1 MAAISPGEFRP
12 RILAAAAASENPMPR
27 SEFLR
32 CPRRAAVGLLLAGL
46 WLLLGIVEDVRAAD
60 LPLRQV
66 IDTQVQAAWKKENLK
81 PAPKADDAT
90 FLRRV
95 HLDLVGT
102 IPTADEAKAFLD
114 DVDSLKREKLIAKL
128 LDDPRFAP
136 HQAGLWDLVLFGR
149 NPPGG
154 DATRNRT
161 PFREWLTAKF
171 AKNEPLDRWVRTL
184 LLAEEEGSELFY
196 AAYQNKPED
205 LTEAF
210 SRTFLGTQ
218 LQCARCHDHP
228 YTDLKQRDFYG
239 MAGFFVR
246 LVVMDQGTSGSGEK
260 QVKKFKIGEKGSG
273 DVLFAGNMKDA
284 KPGKKGE
291 PVKPAFLRGAAL
303 EEPPLPAGYKE
314 PEFKTGTKSFPKPE
328 FSRKEKLAEW
338 ATAPANPFFARAAVN
353 RVWGQ
358 FMGRGIVHPVDDF
371 EADNKPAMPAL
382 LDALTQQFVAHQF
395 DLKWL
400 ISELVRSETYQLAST
415 GPAKEALPKFHERAR
430 LRPLSAEEIQ
440 AALRVI
446 GGDAT
451 QSSEGVT
458 NEYFRRYFGEPTNG
472 QGEFQG
478 RLSEHLFLN
487 NSDNVRAFLRRKKG
501 NFADSLL
508 LATDPWEARVDRM
521 FLAVLSR
528 LPSAAERAKFTAY
541 LQSDPKPE
549 PLVEEALWVLVNLSE
564 FRFNH

>member
-1 MAAISPGEFRP
+1 MPEPLP
-12 RILAAAAASENPMPR
+12 RRCSARRVVTGFLVAGLGLATWLGAAAQT
-27 SEFLR
+27 
-32 CPRRAAVGLLLAGL
+32 V
-46 WLLLGIVEDVRAAD
+46 DQ
-60 LPLRQV
+60 PLRQV
-66 IDTQVQAAWKKENLK
+66 IDTQVQAAWKKEGLK
-81 PAPKADDAT
+81 PAPKSDDAT

-102 IPTADEAKAFLD
+102 IPTHEEAKQFLD
-114 DVDSLKREKLIAKL
+114 DADGQKRDKLVTRL
-128 LDDPRFAP
+128 LDDPRFAR
-136 HQAGLWDLVLFGR
+136 HQATLWDLTIFGR

-154 DATRNRT
+154 DTTRNRT

-171 AKNEPLDRWVRTL
+171 AKNEPLDRWVRAL

-205 LTEAF
+205 LTETF
-210 SRTFLGTQ
+210 SRVFLGTQ

-273 DVLFAGNMKDA
+273 DVLFAGNMKEA
-284 KPGKKGE
+284 KAGKKGE

-314 PEFKTGTKSFPKPE
+314 PEFKTGTKTFPKPE

-338 ATAPANPFFARAAVN
+338 ATAPANPLFARAAVN

-371 EADNKPAMPAL
+371 EADNKPALPAL

-400 ISELVRSETYQLAST
+400 IGELVRSDAYQLAST
-415 GPAKEALPKFHERAR
+415 GPAKDALPKFHERAR

-440 AALRVI
+440 TALRVI
-446 GGDAT
+446 GGDAS

-458 NEYFRRYFGEPTNG
+458 SEYFRRFFGEPTNG
-472 QGEFQG
+472 QGDFQG

-501 NFADSLL
+501 NLADTLL
-508 LATDPWEARVDRM
+508 TATDPWEARVDRM

-528 LPSAAERAKFTAY
+528 LPSTAERAKFTAY

-549 PLVEEALWVLVNLSE
+549 PLVEEALWVLVNTSE

>member
-1 MAAISPGEFRP
+1 MP
-12 RILAAAAASENPMPR
+12 AS
-27 SEFLR
+27 F
-32 CPRRAAVGLLLAGL
+32 PRRYPSRVISGFLAVGLGLAAGFGKL
-46 WLLLGIVEDVRAAD
+46 ARAAD
-60 LPLRQV
+60 APLRQV
-66 IDTQVQAAWKKENLK
+66 IDAQTQATWKTENLK

-90 FLRRV
+90 FLRRL

-102 IPTADEAKAFLD
+102 IPTADEAQAFLD
-114 DVDSLKREKLIAKL
+114 DSDSLKRDKLIARL

-136 HQAGLWDLVLFGR
+136 HQAGQWDLTIFGR
-149 NPPGG
+149 QPPNP

-171 AKNEPLDRWVRTL
+171 AKNEPLDRWVRAL

-260 QVKKFKIGEKGSG
+260 QVKKFKVGEKGSG

-291 PVKPAFLRGAAL
+291 PVKPAFLRGGAL
-303 EEPPLPAGYKE
+303 EEPALPAGYKE

-358 FMGRGIVHPVDDF
+358 FLGRGIVHPVDDF
-371 EADNKPAMPAL
+371 EADNKPALPAL

-400 ISELVRSETYQLAST
+400 IGELVRSETYQLAST
-415 GPAKEALPKFHERAR
+415 GPAKEALPKFYERAR
-430 LRPLSAEEIQ
+430 LRPLSAEEILT
-440 AALRVI
+440 ALKTL

-501 NFADSLL
+501 NLTDSILL
-508 LATDPWEARVDRM
+508 STEPWEARVDRM
-521 FLAVLSR
+521 FLAVLTR
-528 LPSAAERAKFTAY
+528 LPSAAERGKFAAY

-549 PLVEEALWVLVNLSE
+549 PLVEEAIWVLVNLSE

>member
-1 MAAISPGEFRP
+1 MVA
-12 RILAAAAASENPMPR
+12 
-27 SEFLR
+27 
-32 CPRRAAVGLLLAGL
+32 
-46 WLLLGIVEDVRAAD
+46 RAAD
-60 LPLRQV
+60 APLRQV
-66 IDTQVQAAWKKENLK
+66 VDVQVRAAWKQEKLK
-81 PAPKADDAT
+81 PAAKADDAT

-95 HLDLVGT
+95 QLDLLGT
-102 IPTADEAKAFLD
+102 IPTHDEARAFLD
-114 DVDSLKREKLIAKL
+114 DPDSWKRDKLIVRL
-128 LDDPRFAP
+128 LDDPRFAA
-136 HQAGLWDLVLFGR
+136 HQTTLWDLTLFGR
-149 NPPGG
+149 QPPNP
-154 DATRNRT
+154 DTTRNRT
-161 PFREWLTAKF
+161 AFREWLTAKF
-171 AKNEPLDRWVRTL
+171 AKNEPLDRWVRAL

-196 AAYQNKPED
+196 AAYSNKPED

-210 SRTFLGTQ
+210 SRIFLGTQ

-246 LVVMDQGTSGSGEK
+246 LVVMDQGSSGSGEK
-260 QVKKFKIGEKGSG
+260 QMKKFKIGEKGSG

-291 PVKPAFLRGAAL
+291 PVKPAFLRGGAL
-303 EEPPLPAGYKE
+303 EEPPVPAGFKE
-314 PEFKTGTKSFPKPE
+314 PEFKSGTKSLPKPE

-358 FMGRGIVHPVDDF
+358 LMGRGIVHPVDDF
-371 EADNKPAMPAL
+371 EADNKPALPAL

-400 ISELVRSETYQLAST
+400 IGELVRSETYQLASS
-415 GPAKEALPKFHERAR
+415 GPAKEALPKFYERAR
-430 LRPLSAEEIQ
+430 LRPLSAEEIV
-440 AALRVI
+440 AALKTA
-446 GGDAT
+446 GGDPAMK
-451 QSSEGVT
+451 SDGVT
-458 NEYFRRYFGEPTNG
+458 GDYFTRYFGEPTNG

-501 NFADSLL
+501 NLADSILL
-508 LATDPWEARVDRM
+508 STEPWEARVDRL
-521 FLAVLSR
+521 FLAVLTR
-528 LPSAAERAKFTAY
+528 LPSTAERGKFVTY

>member
-1 MAAISPGEFRP
+1 MPGRLFSRSPRF
-12 RILAAAAASENPMPR
+12 
-27 SEFLR
+27 
-32 CPRRAAVGLLLAGL
+32 AGL
-46 WLLLGIVEDVRAAD
+46 VGFTLAVVVGVRATAQAAE

-66 IDTQVQAAWKKENLK
+66 IDAQVQAAWKQEKLK
-81 PAPKADDAT
+81 PAAKADDAT

-95 HLDLVGT
+95 QLDLLGT
-102 IPTADEAKAFLD
+102 IPAHDEARAFLD
-114 DVDSLKREKLIAKL
+114 DPDSLKRDKLIARL
-128 LDDPRFAP
+128 LDDPRFAT
-136 HQAGLWDLVLFGR
+136 HQASLWDLTLFGR
-149 NPPGG
+149 HPPNP
-154 DATRNRT
+154 DTTRNRT
-161 PFREWLTAKF
+161 AFREWLTGKF
-171 AKNEPLDRWVRTL
+171 AQNEPLDRWVRAL

-196 AAYQNKPED
+196 AAYSNKPED

-210 SRTFLGTQ
+210 SRIFLGTQ

-246 LVVMDQGTSGSGEK
+246 LVVMDQGSTGSGEK
-260 QVKKFKIGEKGSG
+260 QAKKFKIGEKGSG

-291 PVKPAFLRGAAL
+291 PVKPAFLRGGVL
-303 EEPPLPAGYKE
+303 TEPSVPVGFKE
-314 PEFKTGTKSFPKPE
+314 PEFKSGTKSLPKPE

-371 EADNKPAMPAL
+371 EADNKPALPAL

-400 ISELVRSETYQLAST
+400 IGELVRSETYQLAST
-415 GPAKEALPKFHERAR
+415 GATKEALPKFYERAR
-430 LRPLSAEEIQ
+430 LRPLSAEEIVT
-440 AALRVI
+440 ALKTG
-446 GGDAT
+446 GGDAA
-451 QSSEGVT
+451 QKSDGVT
-458 NEYFRRYFGEPTNG
+458 SDYFTRYFGEPTNG

-501 NFADSLL
+501 NLADSILL
-508 LATDPWEARVDRM
+508 STEPWERRVDRL
-521 FLAVLSR
+521 FLAVLTR
-528 LPSAAERAKFTAY
+528 LPNAAERDKFTAY

>member
-1 MAAISPGEFRP
+1 MP
-12 RILAAAAASENPMPR
+12 AS
-27 SEFLR
+27 F
-32 CPRRAAVGLLLAGL
+32 PRRYPSRVISGFLAVGLGLAAGFGKL
-46 WLLLGIVEDVRAAD
+46 ARAAD
-60 LPLRQV
+60 APLRQV
-66 IDTQVQAAWKKENLK
+66 IDAQTQATWKTENLK

-90 FLRRV
+90 FLRRL

-102 IPTADEAKAFLD
+102 IPTADEAQAFLD
-114 DVDSLKREKLIAKL
+114 DSDSLKRDKLIARL

-136 HQAGLWDLVLFGR
+136 HQAGQWDLTIFGR
-149 NPPGG
+149 QPPNP

-171 AKNEPLDRWVRTL
+171 AKNEPLDRWVRAL

-260 QVKKFKIGEKGSG
+260 QVKKFKVGEKGSG
-273 DVLFAGNMKDA
+273 DVLFAGNMNDA

-291 PVKPAFLRGAAL
+291 PVKPAFLRGGAL
-303 EEPPLPAGYKE
+303 EEPALPAGYKE

-358 FMGRGIVHPVDDF
+358 FLGRGIVHPVDDF
-371 EADNKPAMPAL
+371 EADNKPALPAL

-400 ISELVRSETYQLAST
+400 IGELVRSETYQLAST
-415 GPAKEALPKFHERAR
+415 GPAKEALPKFYERAR
-430 LRPLSAEEIQ
+430 LRPLSAEEILT
-440 AALRVI
+440 ALKTL

-501 NFADSLL
+501 NLTDSILL
-508 LATDPWEARVDRM
+508 STEPWEARVDRM
-521 FLAVLSR
+521 FLAVLTR
-528 LPSAAERAKFTAY
+528 LPSAAERGKFAAY

-549 PLVEEALWVLVNLSE
+549 PLVEEAIWVLVNLSE

>member
-1 MAAISPGEFRP
+1 MPVSAHHRRLP
-12 RILAAAAASENPMPR
+12 LASIR
-27 SEFLR
+27 
-32 CPRRAAVGLLLAGL
+32 LLAVSLALFAWGGPSASAADTSL
-46 WLLLGIVEDVRAAD
+46 RQVVDAQVRAAW
-60 LPLRQV
+60 Q
-66 IDTQVQAAWKKENLK
+66 KENLK
-81 PAPKADDAT
+81 PAAKADDAT

-95 HLDLVGT
+95 HLDLLGT
-102 IPTADEAKAFLD
+102 IPTADEARAFLD
-114 DVDSLKREKLIAKL
+114 DADSLKREKLVAKL

-154 DATRNRT
+154 DSTRNRT
-161 PFREWLTAKF
+161 PFRDWLTAKF
-171 AKNEPLDRWVRTL
+171 AKNEPLDRWVRAL

-210 SRTFLGTQ
+210 SRVFLGTQ

-246 LVVMDQGTSGSGEK
+246 LVVMDQGSSGTGEK

-291 PVKPAFLRGAAL
+291 PVKPAFLRGDGL
-303 EEPPLPAGYKE
+303 TEPPLPAGYKE

-371 EADNKPAMPAL
+371 EADNKPAIPAL

-400 ISELVRSETYQLAST
+400 IGELVRSETYQLAST

-440 AALRVI
+440 TALRVI
-446 GGDAT
+446 GGDAP

-458 NEYFRRYFGEPTNG
+458 SEYFRRFFGEPTNG

-487 NSDNVRAFLRRKKG
+487 NSDNVRNFLRRKKG
-501 NFADSLL
+501 SFADSILL
-508 LATDPWEARVDRM
+508 SIDPWEVRVDRM
-521 FLAVLSR
+521 FLAVLTR
-528 LPSAAERAKFTAY
+528 LPSAAERVKFTAY

>member
-1 MAAISPGEFRP
+1 MNTRSIHRVQAPSLGLANHHMRLFIAALGF
-12 RILAAAAASENPMPR
+12 
-27 SEFLR
+27 
-32 CPRRAAVGLLLAGL
+32 VTAGFVF
-46 WLLLGIVEDVRAAD
+46 GAE

-66 IDTQVQAAWKKENLK
+66 IDAQVQAEWKKENLK
-81 PAPKADDAT
+81 PAAKADDAT

-95 HLDLVGT
+95 HLDLLGT
-102 IPTADEAKAFLD
+102 IPTHDEAKAFLD
-114 DVDSLKREKLIAKL
+114 DPDSLKRDKLIARL
-128 LDDPRFAP
+128 LGDPRFAAN
-136 HQAGLWDLVLFGR
+136 QAAVWDLNLFGR

-161 PFREWLTAKF
+161 LFREWLNAKF
-171 AKNEPLDRWVRTL
+171 AKNEPLDRWVRAL
-184 LLAEEEGSELFY
+184 LLAEEDGSELFY
-196 AAYQNKPED
+196 AAYSNRPED

-210 SRTFLGTQ
+210 SRIFLGTQ

-246 LVVMDQGTSGSGEK
+246 LVVMDQGTTGSGEK

-273 DVLFAGNMKDA
+273 DVLFAGNMKEA
-284 KPGKKGE
+284 KPGRKGE
-291 PVKPAFLRGAAL
+291 PVKPAFLRGGAL
-303 EEPPLPAGYKE
+303 TEPPLPAGYKE

-338 ATAPANPFFARAAVN
+338 VTAPANPFFARAAVN

-371 EADNKPAMPAL
+371 EADNKPLLPAL
-382 LDALTQQFVAHQF
+382 LDTLTQQFIAHQF

-400 ISELVRSETYQLAST
+400 IGEVVRSETYQLAST
-415 GPAKEALPKFHERAR
+415 GAAKEALPKFYERAR
-430 LRPLSAEEIQ
+430 LRPVSAEEIM
-440 AALRVI
+440 AALKTI

-451 QSSEGVT
+451 QKSDGVT
-458 NEYFRRYFGEPTNG
+458 GDYFTRYFGEPTNG

-501 NFADSLL
+501 NFADA
-508 LATDPWEARVDRM
+508 LALSTEPWEVRVDRM

-528 LPSAAERAKFTAY
+528 RPSAAERAKFVAY
-541 LQSDPKPE
+541 LQSDPKSE
-549 PLVEEALWVLVNLSE
+549 ALVEETLWVLVNLSE

>member
-1 MAAISPGEFRP
+1 MPVSAHHRRLP
-12 RILAAAAASENPMPR
+12 LASIR
-27 SEFLR
+27 
-32 CPRRAAVGLLLAGL
+32 LLAVSLALFAWGGPSASAADTSL
-46 WLLLGIVEDVRAAD
+46 RQVVDAQVRAAW
-60 LPLRQV
+60 Q
-66 IDTQVQAAWKKENLK
+66 KENLK
-81 PAPKADDAT
+81 PAAKADDAT

-95 HLDLVGT
+95 HLDLLGT
-102 IPTADEAKAFLD
+102 IPTADEARAFLD
-114 DVDSLKREKLIAKL
+114 DADSLKREKLVAKL

-154 DATRNRT
+154 DSTRNRT
-161 PFREWLTAKF
+161 PFRDWLTAKF
-171 AKNEPLDRWVRTL
+171 AKNEPLDRWVRAL

-210 SRTFLGTQ
+210 SRVFLGTQ

-246 LVVMDQGTSGSGEK
+246 LVVMDQGSSGTGEK

-291 PVKPAFLRGAAL
+291 PVKPAFLRGDGL
-303 EEPPLPAGYKE
+303 TEPPLPAGYKE

-371 EADNKPAMPAL
+371 EADNKPAIPAL

-400 ISELVRSETYQLAST
+400 IGELVRSETYQLAST

-440 AALRVI
+440 TALRVI
-446 GGDAT
+446 GGDAP

-458 NEYFRRYFGEPTNG
+458 SEYFRRFFGEPTNG

-487 NSDNVRAFLRRKKG
+487 NSDNVRNFLRRKKG
-501 NFADSLL
+501 SFADSILL
-508 LATDPWEARVDRM
+508 SIDPWEVRVDRM
-521 FLAVLSR
+521 FLAVLTR
-528 LPSAAERAKFTAY
+528 LPSAAERVKFAAY

>member
-1 MAAISPGEFRP
+1 
-12 RILAAAAASENPMPR
+12 MPAN
-27 SEFLR
+27 F
-32 CPRRAAVGLLLAGL
+32 PRRYPSRVISGFLAVGLGFAAGF
-46 WLLLGIVEDVRAAD
+46 GMVARAAEAS
-60 LPLRQV
+60 LRQL
-66 IDTQVQAAWKKENLK
+66 IDAQVQAAWKKENLK

-114 DVDSLKREKLIAKL
+114 DVDSLKREKLIARL

-136 HQAGLWDLVLFGR
+136 HQAGQWDLTIFGR
-149 NPPGG
+149 QPPNP

-171 AKNEPLDRWVRTL
+171 AKNEPLDRWVRAL
-184 LLAEEEGSELFY
+184 LLAEEEGSQLFY

-260 QVKKFKIGEKGSG
+260 QVKKFTIGEKGSG
-273 DVLFAGNMKDA
+273 DVLFAGNMKEA
-284 KPGKKGE
+284 KAGRKGE

-303 EEPPLPAGYKE
+303 EEPPLPASYKE

-371 EADNKPAMPAL
+371 EADNKPALPAL

-430 LRPLSAEEIQ
+430 LRPLSAEEIF
-440 AALRVI
+440 AALKVI
-446 GGDAT
+446 GGDSAAKT
-451 QSSEGVT
+451 EGVT
-458 NEYFRRYFGEPTNG
+458 ESYFVRFFGEPTNG

-487 NSDNVRAFLRRKKG
+487 NSDNIRNVLRRKKG
-501 NFADSLL
+501 NFTDALL
-508 LATDPWEARVDRM
+508 TATDPWEARVDRM

-541 LQSDPKPE
+541 LQSDQKPE
-549 PLVEEALWVLVNLSE
+549 PLVEEALWVLVNTSE

>member
-1 MAAISPGEFRP
+1 
-12 RILAAAAASENPMPR
+12 MPESLHR
-27 SEFLR
+27 R
-32 CPRRAAVGLLLAGL
+32 CRARRVVAGFWVAGL
-46 WLLLGIVEDVRAAD
+46 GLAIWLGATAQAVDQ
-60 LPLRQV
+60 PLRQQ
-66 IDTQVQAAWKKENLK
+66 IDTQVLAAWKKEGLK
-81 PAPKADDAT
+81 PTPRSDDAT

-95 HLDLVGT
+95 HLDLLGT
-102 IPTADEAKAFLD
+102 IPTHDEARQFID
-114 DVDSLKREKLIAKL
+114 DADGQKRDKLITRL
-128 LDDPRFAP
+128 LGDPRFAQ
-136 HQAGLWDLVLFGR
+136 HQATLWDLTIFGR

-154 DATRNRT
+154 DSTRNRT
-161 PFREWLTAKF
+161 PFREWLTGKF
-171 AKNEPLDRWVRTL
+171 AQNEPLDRWVRAL
-184 LLAEEEGSELFY
+184 LVAEEEGSELFY

-246 LVVMDQGTSGSGEK
+246 LVVMDQGTSGTGEK

-273 DVLFAGNMKDA
+273 DVLFAGNMKEA

-291 PVKPAFLRGAAL
+291 PVKPAFLRGEAL
-303 EEPPLPAGYKE
+303 AEPPLPAGYKE

-338 ATAPANPFFARAAVN
+338 ATASANPFFARAAVN

-371 EADNKPAMPAL
+371 EADNKPALPAL
-382 LDALTQQFVAHQF
+382 LDTLTREFVAHQF

-400 ISELVRSETYQLAST
+400 IGELVRSEAYQLAST
-415 GPAKEALPKFHERAR
+415 GPAKEALPKFYERAR

-440 AALRVI
+440 ASLRVI

-451 QSSEGVT
+451 QSSDGVT
-458 NEYFRRYFGEPTNG
+458 SEYFRRFFGEPTNG

-487 NSDNVRAFLRRKKG
+487 NSENVRAFLRRKKG
-501 NFADSLL
+501 NFTDTLL
-508 LATDPWEARVDRM
+508 VSTEPWEARVDRM

-528 LPSAAERAKFTAY
+528 LPSAAERAKFAAY

>member
-1 MAAISPGEFRP
+1 
-12 RILAAAAASENPMPR
+12 MPETFYKR
-27 SEFLR
+27 S
-32 CPRRAAVGLLLAGL
+32 RRGALTAFVAVGLGWSA
-46 WLLLGIVEDVRAAD
+46 WLDTKARAAE
-60 LPLRQV
+60 LPLRHAIDAQV
-66 IDTQVQAAWKKENLK
+66 WAAWQKEKLT
-81 PAPKADDAT
+81 PALKADDAT
-90 FLRRV
+90 FLRRA

-102 IPTADEAKAFLD
+102 IPSHEEAKQFLD
-114 DVDSLKREKLIAKL
+114 DPDGQKRDKLIGRL
-128 LDDPRFAP
+128 LNDPRFAR
-136 HQAGLWDLVLFGR
+136 HQATLWDLTLFGR

-154 DATRNRT
+154 DSTRNRT
-161 PFREWLTAKF
+161 PFREWLTGKF
-171 AKNEPLDRWVRTL
+171 AQNEPLDRWVRAL

-196 AAYQNKPED
+196 AAYSNKPED

-246 LVVMDQGTSGSGEK
+246 LVVMDQGSSGSGEK
-260 QVKKFKIGEKGSG
+260 QVKKFKVGEKGSG

-371 EADNKPAMPAL
+371 EADNKPALPAL
-382 LDALTQQFVAHQF
+382 LDALTQQFITHQF

-400 ISELVRSETYQLAST
+400 IGELVRSETYQLAST
-415 GPAKEALPKFHERAR
+415 GPAKEALPKFYERAR
-430 LRPLSAEEIQ
+430 LRPLSAEEII
-440 AALRVI
+440 AALKTA
-446 GGDAT
+446 GGDPAMK
-451 QSSEGVT
+451 SDGVT
-458 NEYFRRYFGEPTNG
+458 GDYFTRYFGEPTNG

-487 NSDNVRAFLRRKKG
+487 NSDNVRALLRRKKG
-501 NFADSLL
+501 NLADSILL
-508 LATDPWEARVDRM
+508 STEPWKARVDRM
-521 FLAVLSR
+521 FLAVLTR
-528 LPSAAERAKFTAY
+528 LPSTAERAKFVAY

-549 PLVEEALWVLVNLSE
+549 PLVEEALWVLANLSE

>member
-1 MAAISPGEFRP
+1 MPDCRFHHCLP
-12 RILAAAAASENPMPR
+12 RVFTALVM
-27 SEFLR
+27 
-32 CPRRAAVGLLLAGL
+32 VGLGLLS
-46 WLLLGIVEDVRAAD
+46 AAWAD
-60 LPLRQV
+60 APPLRQV
-66 IDTQVQAAWKKENLK
+66 VDEQLAAAWKAKELV
-81 PAPKADDAT
+81 PAPLADDAT

-95 HLDLVGT
+95 YLDLVGG
-102 IPTADEAKAFLD
+102 IPTHDETVAFLAET
-114 DVDSLKREKLIAKL
+114 SAGKREQLIAKL
-128 LDDPRFAP
+128 LDDPRFAA
-136 HQAGLWDLVLFGR
+136 QKALQWDLVLFGR

-154 DATRNRT
+154 DATRNRA
-161 PFREWLTAKF
+161 PFRGWLTDKF
-171 AKNEPLDRWVRTL
+171 AKNEPLDRWVRAL

-210 SRTFLGTQ
+210 SRVFLGTQ

-246 LVVMDQGTSGSGEK
+246 LVVMDQGASGEAGK

-273 DVLFAGNMKDA
+273 DVLFAGNLKEA
-284 KPGKKGE
+284 KAGKKGE

-303 EEPPLPAGYKE
+303 TEPPLPAGYKE
-314 PEFKTGTKSFPKPE
+314 PEFKTGTKSFPRPE

-371 EADNKPAMPAL
+371 ESDNQPALPAL
-382 LDALTQQFVAHQF
+382 LDTLTREFVAHQF

-400 ISELVRSETYQLAST
+400 VRELVSTRAYQLASH
-415 GPAKEALPKFHERAR
+415 GPAKDALPAHHERAR
-430 LRPLSAEEIQ
+430 LRPLSAEEMLT
-440 AALRVI
+440 ALKAV
-446 GGDAT
+446 GGDAAAKT
-451 QSSEGVT
+451 DGVT
-458 NEYFRRYFGEPTNG
+458 TDYFTRYFGEPLNG
-472 QGEFQG
+472 QGDFQG

-487 NSDNVRAFLRRKKG
+487 NSDNVRNLLRRKKG
-501 NFADSLL
+501 NFADTLL
-508 LATDPWEARVDRM
+508 TATDPWEQRVDRM
-521 FLAVLSR
+521 FLTVLSR
-528 LPSAAERAKFTAY
+528 PPTAAEKAKFVAH
-541 LQSDPKPE
+541 LQSDPKPDA
-549 PLVEEALWVLVNLSE
+549 LVEEALWVLVNTSE

>member
-1 MAAISPGEFRP
+1 MRLFIFALGVVS
-12 RILAAAAASENPMPR
+12 
-27 SEFLR
+27 
-32 CPRRAAVGLLLAGL
+32 AGFVF
-46 WLLLGIVEDVRAAD
+46 GAQ

-66 IDTQVQAAWKKENLK
+66 IDAQVRAGWQQQKLK
-81 PAPKADDAT
+81 PAAKSDDAT

-95 HLDLVGT
+95 YLDLLGT

-114 DVDSLKREKLIAKL
+114 DPDSLKRDKLIARL
-128 LDDPRFAP
+128 LDDPRFATN
-136 HQAGLWDLVLFGR
+136 QAAVWDLNLFGR
-149 NPPGG
+149 QPPNP

-161 PFREWLTAKF
+161 LFRQWLNEKF
-171 AKNEPLDRWVRTL
+171 AKNEPLNRWVRAL

-196 AAYQNKPED
+196 AAYSNRPED

-210 SRTFLGTQ
+210 SRIFLGTQ

-239 MAGFFVR
+239 MASFFVR
-246 LVVMDQGTSGSGEK
+246 LVVMDQGVTGSGEK

-371 EADNKPAMPAL
+371 ETDNKPLLPAL
-382 LDALTQQFVAHQF
+382 LDTLTQQFIAHQF

-400 ISELVRSETYQLAST
+400 IGEVVRSEVYQLAST
-415 GPAKEALPKFHERAR
+415 GAAKEALPKFYERAR
-430 LRPLSAEEIQ
+430 LRPVSAEEII
-440 AALRVI
+440 AALKTI
-446 GGDAT
+446 AEDPTQKSDGGT
-451 QSSEGVT
+451 G
-458 NEYFRRYFGEPTNG
+458 EYFTRYFGEPTNG

-487 NSDNVRAFLRRKKG
+487 NSENIRAFLRRKKG
-501 NFADSLL
+501 NFADTLL
-508 LATDPWEARVDRM
+508 LSTEPWEVRVDRM
-521 FLAVLSR
+521 FLAVLTR
-528 LPSAAERAKFTAY
+528 RPSAVERAKFVAY

-549 PLVEEALWVLVNLSE
+549 ALVEEALWVLINLSE

>member
-1 MAAISPGEFRP
+1 MPVSAHHRRLP
-12 RILAAAAASENPMPR
+12 LASIR
-27 SEFLR
+27 
-32 CPRRAAVGLLLAGL
+32 LLAVSLALFAWGGPSASAADTSL
-46 WLLLGIVEDVRAAD
+46 RQVVDAQVRAAW
-60 LPLRQV
+60 Q
-66 IDTQVQAAWKKENLK
+66 KENLK
-81 PAPKADDAT
+81 PAAKADDAT

-95 HLDLVGT
+95 HLDLLGT
-102 IPTADEAKAFLD
+102 IPTADEARAFLD
-114 DVDSLKREKLIAKL
+114 DADSLKREKLVAKL

-154 DATRNRT
+154 DSTRNRT
-161 PFREWLTAKF
+161 PFRDWLTAKF
-171 AKNEPLDRWVRTL
+171 AKNEPLDRWVRAL

-210 SRTFLGTQ
+210 SRVFLGTQ

-246 LVVMDQGTSGSGEK
+246 LVVMDQGSSGTGEK

-291 PVKPAFLRGAAL
+291 PVKPAFLRGDGL
-303 EEPPLPAGYKE
+303 TEPPLPAGYKE

-371 EADNKPAMPAL
+371 EADNKPAIPAL

-400 ISELVRSETYQLAST
+400 IGELVRSETYQLAST

-440 AALRVI
+440 TALRVI
-446 GGDAT
+446 GGDAP

-458 NEYFRRYFGEPTNG
+458 SEYFRRFFGEPTNG

-501 NFADSLL
+501 NFADSILL
-508 LATDPWEARVDRM
+508 SIDPWEVRVDRM
-521 FLAVLSR
+521 FLAVLTR
-528 LPSAAERAKFTAY
+528 LPSAAERVKFAAY

>member
-1 MAAISPGEFRP
+1 MPAILSQ
-12 RILAAAAASENPMPR
+12 R
-27 SEFLR
+27 SLR
-32 CPRRAAVGLLLAGL
+32 RVATGSAVVGLGLLAC
-46 WLLLGIVEDVRAAD
+46 LGTAVQAAE

-66 IDTQVQAAWKKENLK
+66 IDAQVQAAWKKENLK
-81 PAPKADDAT
+81 PAPKSDDAT

-102 IPTADEAKAFLD
+102 IPTHDEAKQFLD
-114 DVDSLKREKLIAKL
+114 DADGQKRDKLITRL
-128 LDDPRFAP
+128 LDDPRFARN
-136 HQAGLWDLVLFGR
+136 QATLWDLTIFGR

-154 DATRNRT
+154 DTTRNRT
-161 PFREWLTAKF
+161 QFREWLTGKF
-171 AKNEPLDRWVRTL
+171 AQNEPLDRWVRAL

-196 AAYQNKPED
+196 AAYSNKPED

-273 DVLFAGNMKDA
+273 DVLFAGNMKEA

-291 PVKPAFLRGAAL
+291 PVKPAFLRGVAL

-338 ATAPANPFFARAAVN
+338 ATASANPYFARAAVN

-371 EADNKPAMPAL
+371 EADNKPLLPAL
-382 LDALTQQFVAHQF
+382 LDSLTQQFVAHQF

-400 ISELVRSETYQLAST
+400 IGELVRSEAYQLAST
-415 GPAKEALPKFHERAR
+415 GAAKEALPKFHERAR
-430 LRPLSAEEIQ
+430 LRPLSAEEIA
-440 AALRVI
+440 AALATA
-446 GGDAT
+446 GGDP
-451 QSSEGVT
+451 SPKGDGVT
-458 NEYFRRYFGEPTNG
+458 SDYFRRYFGEPTNG

-487 NSDNVRAFLRRKKG
+487 NSDNIRTFLRRKKG
-501 NFADSLL
+501 NLADSILL
-508 LATDPWEARVDRM
+508 STEPWEQRVERM
-521 FLAVLSR
+521 FLAALTR
-528 LPSAAERAKFTAY
+528 LPTPAERDKFVAY

-549 PLVEEALWVLVNLSE
+549 ALVEEAIWVLVNLSE

>member
-1 MAAISPGEFRP
+1 MH
-12 RILAAAAASENPMPR
+12 
-27 SEFLR
+27 
-32 CPRRAAVGLLLAGL
+32 
-46 WLLLGIVEDVRAAD
+46 AAD
-60 LPLRQV
+60 APLRQV
-66 IDTQVQAAWKKENLK
+66 IDAQVQAAWKKENLK
-81 PAPKADDAT
+81 PASKADDAT

-95 HLDLVGT
+95 HLDLLGT
-102 IPTADEAKAFLD
+102 IPTHDEANAFLD
-114 DVDSLKREKLIAKL
+114 DPDSLKRDKLIARL
-128 LDDPRFAP
+128 LDDPRFAT
-136 HQAGLWDLVLFGR
+136 HQAALWDLTLFGR
-149 NPPGG
+149 QPPNP

-161 PFREWLTAKF
+161 LFREWLNTKF
-171 AKNEPLDRWVRTL
+171 AKNEPLDRWVRSL

-196 AAYQNKPED
+196 AAYSNKPED

-210 SRTFLGTQ
+210 SRVFLGTQ

-246 LVVMDQGTSGSGEK
+246 LVVMDQGSSGSGEK
-260 QVKKFKIGEKGSG
+260 QVKKFKVGEKGSG
-273 DVLFAGNMKDA
+273 DVLFAGNMKET

-291 PVKPAFLRGAAL
+291 PVKPAFLRGGAL

-314 PEFKTGTKSFPKPE
+314 PEFKTGTKSFPRPE

-371 EADNKPAMPAL
+371 EADNKPALPAL

-400 ISELVRSETYQLAST
+400 IGELVRSETYQLAST
-415 GPAKEALPKFHERAR
+415 GPAKEALPKFYERAR
-430 LRPLSAEEIQ
+430 LRPLSAEEII
-440 AALRVI
+440 AALKTA
-446 GGDAT
+446 GGDPAQKT
-451 QSSEGVT
+451 EGVT
-458 NEYFRRYFGEPTNG
+458 GEYFTRYFGEPTNG

-501 NFADSLL
+501 NFADSILL
-508 LATDPWEARVDRM
+508 STEPWEARVDRL
-521 FLAVLSR
+521 FLAVLTR
-528 LPSAAERAKFTAY
+528 LPSAAERAKFMAY

-549 PLVEEALWVLVNLSE
+549 PLVEEALWVLANLSE

>member
-1 MAAISPGEFRP
+1 MPERRFSRNP
-12 RILAAAAASENPMPR
+12 R
-27 SEFLR
+27 F
-32 CPRRAAVGLLLAGL
+32 AGL
-46 WLLLGIVEDVRAAD
+46 VGFTLAVVVGVRATAQAAE

-66 IDTQVQAAWKKENLK
+66 IDAQVQAAWKQGKLK
-81 PAPKADDAT
+81 PAAKADDAI

-95 HLDLVGT
+95 QLDLLGT
-102 IPTADEAKAFLD
+102 IPTHDEARAFLD
-114 DVDSLKREKLIAKL
+114 DPDSLKRDKLIARL
-128 LDDPRFAP
+128 LDDPRFAT
-136 HQAGLWDLVLFGR
+136 HQASLWDLTLFGR
-149 NPPGG
+149 QPPNP
-154 DATRNRT
+154 DTTRNRT
-161 PFREWLTAKF
+161 AFREWLNGKF
-171 AKNEPLDRWVRTL
+171 AKNEPLDRWVRAL

-196 AAYQNKPED
+196 AAYSNKPED

-210 SRTFLGTQ
+210 SRIFLGTQ

-246 LVVMDQGTSGSGEK
+246 LVVLDQGSSGSGEK
-260 QVKKFKIGEKGSG
+260 QAKKFKIGEKGSG

-291 PVKPAFLRGAAL
+291 PVKPAFLRGGAL
-303 EEPPLPAGYKE
+303 AEPSVPVGFKE
-314 PEFKTGTKSFPKPE
+314 PEFKSGTKSMPKPE

-371 EADNKPAMPAL
+371 EADNKPALPAL

-395 DLKWL
+395 DHKWL
-400 ISELVRSETYQLAST
+400 IGELVRSETYQLAST
-415 GPAKEALPKFHERAR
+415 GAAKEALPKFYERAR
-430 LRPLSAEEIQ
+430 LRPLSAEEIVT
-440 AALRVI
+440 ALKTA
-446 GGDAT
+446 GGDAAMK
-451 QSSEGVT
+451 SDGVT
-458 NEYFRRYFGEPTNG
+458 GDYFTRYFGEPTNG

-501 NFADSLL
+501 NFADSILL
-508 LATDPWEARVDRM
+508 STEPWEARVDRM
-521 FLAVLSR
+521 FLSVLTR
-528 LPSAAERAKFTAY
+528 LPSTAEREKFVAY
-541 LQSDPKPE
+541 LQNDPKTE
-549 PLVEEALWVLVNLSE
+549 ALVEEALWVLANLSE